1 MKHLLTTLILWSVFN
16 ISNFAQKPLKPFKC
30 GYPTKDTTELKRFYK
45 SNLSL
50 IEVKNG
56 ERIASVGAMNG
67 YQEVQI
73 AIMRDSIDWTLQDID
88 TNCLNQTEFNKV
100 FNYYEKMKGSPI
112 IGKFSLLVG
121 DETKTNLSENSYDR
135 VLLIN
140 VYHELTDKTAILNDI
155 HRALKKNGRLVIMEA
170 VAKKKG
176 QKRRDCHHIRPWEP
190 DFLKELEALH
200 FKFID
205 RKRQNEKALLSFYT
219 FESI

>member
-1 MKHLLTTLILWSVFN
+1 MKYLLITSIVWLLFTVH
-16 ISNFAQKPLKPFKC
+16 NFAQKPQRAFKC
-30 GYPTKDTTELKRFYK
+30 GYPTKDTSELKQFYK
-45 SNLSL
+45 NNLSL

-73 AIMRDSIDWTLQDID
+73 AIMKDGIDWTIQDID
-88 TNCLNQTEFNKV
+88 TTCLNQVEFSKV

-112 IGKFSLLVG
+112 IGKFSLLLG
-121 DETKTNLSENSYDR
+121 DETKTNLLEDSYDR

-140 VYHELTDKTAILNDI
+140 VYHELTDKSAILTDI
-155 HRALKKNGRLVIMEA
+155 HRALKKNGRLVIMEF

-176 QKRRDCHHIRPWEP
+176 QKRKDCKHIKPWEP
-190 DFLKELEALH
+190 DFLKELETLN

-205 RKRQNEKALLSFYT
+205 RKRQNEKHLLSFYT
-219 FESI
+219 FERI

>member
-1 MKHLLTTLILWSVFN
+1 MRHLLITLIFWVSFN
-16 ISNFAQKPLKPFKC
+16 GANFAQKPSKPFKC
-30 GYPTKDTTELKRFYK
+30 GYPTKDTTELKRFYE

-73 AIMRDSIDWTLQDID
+73 AVRRDSIDWTLQDID
-88 TNCLNQTEFNKV
+88 TNCLNQNEFNKV

-112 IGKFSLLVG
+112 VGKFSLLLG
-121 DETKTNLSENSYDR
+121 SETKTNLSENSYDR

-140 VYHELTDKTAILNDI
+140 VYHELTDKPAILKDI
-155 HRALKKNGRLVIMEA
+155 HRALKTNGRLVIMEA
-170 VAKKKG
+170 VARKKG
-176 QKRRDCHHIRPWEP
+176 QKRKDCKHIRPWEP
-190 DFLKELEALH
+190 DFLKELEVLN

-219 FESI
+219 FERI

>member
-1 MKHLLTTLILWSVFN
+1 MLWAIFN
-16 ISNFAQKPLKPFKC
+16 NPNFAQKPPKPFKC
-30 GYPTKDTTELKRFYK
+30 GYPTKDTTELKRFYRN
-45 SNLSL
+45 NLSL

-88 TNCLNQTEFNKV
+88 STCLNQVEFNKV
-100 FNYYEKMKGSPI
+100 FNYYQKMKGSSI
-112 IGKFSLLVG
+112 IGKFSLILG
-121 DETKTNLSENSYDR
+121 DETKTNLAEDSYDR

-140 VYHELTDKTAILNDI
+140 VYHELTDKSAILTDI
-155 HRALKKNGRLVIMEA
+155 HRALKKNGRLVIMEF

-176 QKRRDCHHIRPWEP
+176 QKRKDCKHIRPWEP
-190 DFLKELEALH
+190 DFLKELEALN

-205 RKRQNEKALLSFYT
+205 RKRQNERALLSFYT
-219 FESI
+219 FERI